1 MKTTKFNI
9 LFIAIAIF
17 MTISIVISCGDDDE
31 DEIPQISLLEIKSQ
45 LIGEWE
51 ELGYIKGEVFK
62 EEATFGSD
70 GTFSYWFFN
79 GWSNNKRVNGK
90 WILKDEK
97 TISITDEDGK
107 TTDYLF
113 TYELKSYDQNTISNI
128 YISPMFRHN
137 LYKK

>member
-1 MKTTKFNI
+1 MKKYLLLI
-9 LFIAIAIF
+9 VAIVALCIEF
-17 MTISIVISCGDDDE
+17 SSCSKDE
-31 DEIPQISLLEIKSQ
+31 DETPQISLQEIKSQ

-51 ELGYIKGEVFK
+51 ELGYIKGEAFK
-62 EEATFGSD
+62 EEAKFGSD

-79 GWSNNKRVNGK
+79 GWSNTKSVNGK

-107 TTDYLF
+107 TTDYFF
-113 TYELKSYDQNTISNI
+113 TYELKWNNKNIISNI
-128 YISPMFRHN
+128 YISPMFRYN

>member
-1 MKTTKFNI
+1 MKKYLLLTV
-9 LFIAIAIF
+9 AIVALCIGF
-17 MTISIVISCGDDDE
+17 SSCSKDE
-31 DEIPQISLLEIKSQ
+31 DEIPQISLQEIKSQ

-51 ELGYIKGEVFK
+51 ELGYIKGVVFK
-62 EEATFGSD
+62 EEAKFGSD

-79 GWSNNKRVNGK
+79 GWSNTKRVNGK

-107 TTDYLF
+107 TTDYYF
-113 TYELKSYDQNTISNI
+113 TYELKSYDKNTISNI